1 MNTRKSLI
9 YQHFLAFD
17 SFWKF
22 ADIKI
27 QISHSPP
34 KNTENYVL
42 GIFLSK
48 PQVWYI
54 ITLCVYIITEGVS
67 HLPQAASY
75 FRWIIRNRMIQN
87 RCHSQEIRDHRA
99 YTTNRFGSSP
109 KRRCVNGFLIFTHK
123 SDDFLQPPLSF
134 MLCQIPFLPIQSDH
148 TYIVK
153 NFGSSESRFA
163 ADA

>member
-1 MNTRKSLI
+1 MVFRLFSISDDLWGIKFKSLI
-9 YQHFLAFD
+9 LRQKIPRTMFSVFFYPSRRFGI
-17 SFWKF
+17 SSRF
-22 ADIKI
+22 AC
-27 QISHSPP
+27 ISSP
-34 KNTENYVL
+34 KVYL
-42 GIFLSK
+42 ICRMLSIFSLN
-48 PQVWYI
+48 
-54 ITLCVYIITEGVS
+54 
-67 HLPQAASY
+67 H
-75 FRWIIRNRMIQN
+75 IRNRMIQS

-109 KRRCVNGFLIFTHK
+109 KRRGVNGFLIITHK

-134 MLCQIPFLPIQSDH
+134 MLCQIPFLPIRSDH